1 MKKILNI
8 SLFVAFLSLI
18 AVNGNSQ
25 VVMKD
30 FLSANHVGE
39 VSKSFNNNGNS
50 LFYKFEYVSTEGARI
65 NYKLHLYKDKAMSKP
80 WMSFDVLMRN
90 LNWTYY
96 VDITMKKD
104 GADKVAA
111 MIFKKDL
118 RWSRVKY
125 SPHPDCMRMN
135 PPFYERYTIGAESE
149 SPEVL
154 FYSLLNN
161 FIMQL
166 DKNVD
171 FNCYAGNM

>member
-8 SLFVAFLSLI
+8 SLFVAFLSLF

-30 FLSANHVGE
+30 YLTQNHQGQVA
-39 VSKSFNNNGNS
+39 KAANNNGGA
-50 LFYKFEYVSTEGARI
+50 LYYKFEYVSTEGARI
-65 NYKLHLYKDKAMSKP
+65 NYKLHLY
-80 WMSFDVLMRN
+80 N
-90 LNWTYY
+90 
-96 VDITMKKD
+96 

-125 SPHPDCMRMN
+125 SPHAGCIRTN
-135 PPFYERYTIGAESE
+135 PPVYERYTIGAETE
-149 SPEVL
+149 SSDVL
-154 FYSLLNN
+154 FYGLLNN
-161 FIMQL
+161 FITQL

-171 FNCYAGNM
+171 FNCYAGQ

>member
-8 SLFVAFLSLI
+8 SLFVAFLSLF

-30 FLSANHVGE
+30 YLSQNHQGQVA
-39 VSKSFNNNGNS
+39 KAANNNGGA
-50 LFYKFEYVSTEGARI
+50 LYYKFEYVSTEGARI
-65 NYKLHLYKDKAMSKP
+65 NYKLHLYKDKGMSKP
-80 WMSFDVLMRN
+80 WMSFNVLMRN

-96 VDITMKKD
+96 VDITMSKD

-125 SPHPDCMRMN
+125 SPHPGCIRTN
-135 PPFYERYTIGAESE
+135 PPVYERYTIGAETE
-149 SPEVL
+149 SSDVL
-154 FYSLLNN
+154 FYGLLNN
-161 FIMQL
+161 FITQL

-171 FNCYAGNM
+171 FNCYVGQ